1 MAGAAHFPH
10 RLPGINVEITVDNSL
25 ADIVTGRFDAGI
37 RLGEQVAKDMV
48 AVRIGP
54 DMRMVPVAS
63 PAYFARYGRP
73 ATPQALQNHRCIN
86 MRLPTLGGLYAWEF
100 ARDGREIKVR
110 VEGQLTFNSL
120 RQRIDAAQLGLG
132 IAFVPE
138 DTVAEPLADG
148 RLQMALDDWCPPF
161 PGYYLYYPSRRQ
173 HTTAFALL
181 IEALRRGA

>member
-1 MAGAAHFPH
+1 
-10 RLPGINVEITVDNSL
+10 
-25 ADIVTGRFDAGI
+25 
-37 RLGEQVAKDMV
+37 
-48 AVRIGP
+48 
-54 DMRMVPVAS
+54 
-63 PAYFARYGRP
+63 
-73 ATPQALQNHRCIN
+73 
-86 MRLPTLGGLYAWEF
+86 MRLPPLGGLYAWEF